1 MLDKGKQTVSS
12 ATTIDQAT
20 RPNESKHVSELNNAQ
35 IIETATRETLP
46 LPVTCLILCGGRSK
60 RMGRPKAFLPFANR
74 TIIEH
79 LIETVKDIFSETFL
93 VANEPDGFSH
103 LSVDVVKDILPY
115 RGPLG
120 GIFSGLLVAA
130 HQHSFV
136 IACDMPLV
144 SKKLI
149 RQMTTKRHEA
159 DVVVLSHKGNI
170 EPLLGIYA
178 KSCIKPLEE
187 SLFSGKLTVADFLA
201 GLKAKTF
208 EYQPAAEKTDE
219 LPPFF
224 NVNTPQDYSEI
235 LTKTLIKGHPVNL
248 RDGTSTNTLTKMLP

>member
-1 MLDKGKQTVSS
+1 MSS
-12 ATTIDQAT
+12 ATTIDEIQQLV
-20 RPNESKHVSELNNAQ
+20 ELKSHSELKHAQ
-35 IIETATRETLP
+35 IIETTTRETLP
-46 LPVTCLILCGGRSK
+46 LPMTGLILCGGRSK
-60 RMGRPKAFLPFANR
+60 RMGRPKAFLPFAGR

-79 LIETVKDIFSETFL
+79 LIETVRDMFTETFL
-93 VANEPDGFSH
+93 VANEPDAFSH
-103 LSVDVVKDILPY
+103 LSIDVVKDILPY

-130 HQHSFV
+130 NPYSFV

-159 DVVVLSHKGNI
+159 DVVVLSHNGNI
-170 EPLLGIYA
+170 EPLLGIYS

-187 SLFSGKLTVADFLA
+187 SLFSGKLTVVDFLA

-208 EYQPAAEKTDE
+208 EFPLEAGKTDE

-235 LTKTLIKGHPVNL
+235 LTKASNSLYALNSRAAVTTH
-248 RDGTSTNTLTKMLP
+248 TKILP